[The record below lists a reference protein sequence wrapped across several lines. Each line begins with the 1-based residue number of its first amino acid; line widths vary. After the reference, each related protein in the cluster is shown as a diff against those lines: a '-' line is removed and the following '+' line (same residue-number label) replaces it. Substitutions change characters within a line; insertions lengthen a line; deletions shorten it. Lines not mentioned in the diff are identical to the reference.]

1 MTRKKKGINVFR
13 IVIVLLL
20 LVVVAV
26 TLILVFKNAFNLEK
40 KEEVDTTVKTEEE
53 VNETVKISLE
63 DYDVYFDDDKL
74 EFNFIIAKLSF
85 ESNTTNLYYDL
96 DYLTTSEKIKLG
108 QCDYYLGKIK
118 ALNYDIS
125 SFNLLDT
132 QFTSDTGRVT
142 GNVFIPFLKNYNEI
156 CIYNGEVIKFDL
168 TENKHN
174 INELFYDVQTE
185 DIKTD
190 KYDIAV
196 SNSYT
201 ENTFI
206 TSDTGDEFPVPLALV
221 FELHINELASP
232 NVYVEEAKFIPDGA
246 LSGFSIGMLDD
257 HIDSYK
263 IKNIINKK
271 LQVGDNFGLFF
282 QISEQTNTKGKIM
295 IKFSDSDNWIEV
307 SED

>member
-1 MTRKKKGINVFR
+1 MTRKKKGINIFR
-13 IVIVLLL
+13 IVIILLL
-20 LVVVAV
+20 LVVVAL
-26 TLILVFKNAFNLEK
+26 TLILVLKNMNLEK
-40 KEEVDTTVKTEEE
+40 EKEEVATETKTEEE

-74 EFNFIIAKLSF
+74 DFNFIIATLSF
-85 ESNTTNLYYDL
+85 ESNTTSLYYDL

-125 SFNLLDT
+125 SFNLLDN
-132 QFTSDTGRVT
+132 QFTSDTGRVS

-168 TENKHN
+168 AENKHD

-190 KYDIAV
+190 KYDISV

-206 TSDTGDEFPVPLALV
+206 TSDTGEEFPVPLALV
-221 FELHINELASP
+221 FELHINELAAS
-232 NVYVEEAKFIPDGA
+232 NVYVEDAKFIPEGA

-257 HIDSYK
+257 HVDSYK

-271 LQVGDNFGLFF
+271 LQVGDNYGLFF

-295 IKFSDSDNWIEV
+295 IKFSDSDNWLEIG
-307 SED
+307 ED